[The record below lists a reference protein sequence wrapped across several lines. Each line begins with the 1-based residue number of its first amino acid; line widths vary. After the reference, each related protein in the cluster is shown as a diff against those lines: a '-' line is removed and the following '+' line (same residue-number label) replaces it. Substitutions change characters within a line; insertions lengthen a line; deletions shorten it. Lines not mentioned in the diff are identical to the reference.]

1 MLIEILRNYRILL
14 ASKSLRR
21 QQLLRDMGIDFEIVF
36 KDFDE
41 SYPEGLTGVEIA
53 GYVAEKKAMAF
64 AGKLS
69 DNEIVITADTIVWCG
84 GRVLGNP
91 VDANDAINMLQ
102 EISGKVHEVI
112 TGVSLLSS
120 GINVTF
126 TESTRVTFVEMSD
139 AEIRYYVDKYAPYDK
154 AGAYGIQE
162 WIGLTACSHIDG
174 SYFNVVGLPVQRL
187 YEELKKIII
196 GDRHQYLKHNNIT
209 T

>member
-53 GYVAEKKAMAF
+53 GYVAEKKAMVF

-84 GRVLGNP
+84 GRVLGKP
-91 VDANDAINMLQ
+91 VDANDAINMLH

>member
-1 MLIEILRNYRILL
+1 MIEILRNYRILL

-53 GYVAEKKAMAF
+53 GYVAEKKAMVF

-84 GRVLGNP
+84 GRVLGKP
-91 VDANDAINMLQ
+91 VDANDAINMLH

>member
-41 SYPEGLTGVEIA
+41 SYPEGLTGAEIA
-53 GYVAEKKAMAF
+53 GYVAEKKAMVF

>member
-41 SYPEGLTGVEIA
+41 SYPEGLTGAEIA

-69 DNEIVITADTIVWCG
+69 RNEIVITADTIVWCG
-84 GRVLGNP
+84 GRVLGKP
-91 VDANDAINMLQ
+91 VDANDAINMLH